1 MILHQWLGGDAPPP
15 PPALARR
22 IVELAAPFDTTP
34 GDAPQRYLAAA
45 EAGLRQLV
53 RDGAATRA
61 SALDLLAIDALVT
74 YAFEVATA
82 EPDRLVPFARAAMVR
97 LAAVRAS

>member
-1 MILHQWLGGDAPPP
+1 MILHEWLGGEGPPP

-22 IVELAAPFDTTP
+22 IAELAAPFDASP
-34 GDAPQRYLAAA
+34 GDAPQRYLMAA
-45 EAGLRQLV
+45 EAALRRLV
-53 RDGAATRA
+53 QAGPATRA

-82 EPDRLVPFARAAMVR
+82 EPDRLVPFAREAMVR